1 MKERIPMSEKDI
13 KRLRILTE
21 VKEGKTKQSKAA
33 KILGITPRQVI
44 GCPGLIIDNP
54 TGRATISAN

>member
-1 MKERIPMSEKDI
+1 MKERIQMSEKDL

-33 KILGITPRQVI
+33 RILGIY
-44 GCPGLIIDNP
+44 GALF
-54 TGRATISAN
+54 S